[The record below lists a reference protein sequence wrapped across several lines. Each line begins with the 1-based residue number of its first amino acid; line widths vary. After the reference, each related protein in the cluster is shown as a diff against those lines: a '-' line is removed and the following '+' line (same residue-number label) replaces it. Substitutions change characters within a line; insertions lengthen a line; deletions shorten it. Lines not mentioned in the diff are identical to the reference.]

1 MSAPIPA
8 AHITS
13 PTACSGFA
21 REINDERVRLEAGRE
36 QRKATKEAEAGL
48 ELAAALGFKGDPE
61 IRVIDGQTVVILE
74 RLIFGCLEFRHGAA
88 RSYATGRLLHYDEED
103 GTWSWS
109 WKRIRRRDD
118 LARALQWSA
127 GVPNL
132 DEVGVPDP
140 LPAPRAERRQARAEA
155 DRGAHRRRAG
165 ADRGGAR
172 PERGSCVICD
182 RTDSRGHWRA
192 SASAC

>member
-1 MSAPIPA
+1 MTAPIPA

-21 REINDERVRLEAGRE
+21 REVNDERVRLEAGRE

-48 ELAAALGFKGDPE
+48 ELASALGFKGDPE
-61 IRVIDGQTVVILE
+61 IRVVDDQTVVILDG
-74 RLIFGCLEFRHGAA
+74 LVFGCLEF
-88 RSYATGRLLHYDEED
+88 SYPPHRFRIATGRLLHYDEED

-140 LPAPRAERRQARAEA
+140 LPAPPRSVAKPAAEPAERRIA
-155 DRGAHRRRAG
+155 DALERI
-165 ADRGGAR
+165 AD
-172 PERGSCVICD
+172 SLD
-182 RTDSRGHWRA
+182 R
-192 SASAC
+192 SADHA